1 MISNLNIMKKEKGNE
16 GYINIPEELDCKPEE
31 IIIKEVLYKCG
42 GLHPPCM

>member
-1 MISNLNIMKKEKGNE
+1 MKKEKGNE

-42 GLHPPCM
+42 GLHSPYM